1 MTMYSRV
8 ACVACV
14 ADHPDCLSY
23 RAIPATQARRGTFR
37 CDAGCDARK
46 PINAGCDASDAR
58 KQTRSYRRRNAMKST
73 VLIAC
78 HRCGHER
85 DLDRAE
91 ILTGSSLM
99 AANHDDSEPEAA

>member
-1 MTMYSRV
+1 
-8 ACVACV
+8 
-14 ADHPDCLSY
+14 
-23 RAIPATQARRGTFR
+23 
-37 CDAGCDARK
+37 
-46 PINAGCDASDAR
+46 
-58 KQTRSYRRRNAMKST
+58 MKST